1 MPRTGLKAEDIREK
15 AIDATIERIRQL
27 GFEKVRLTDIARE
40 LHVSHAAL
48 YAHFKD
54 KSALLDAVSER
65 WLLELDDKLEAICR
79 RKKDPVERIHAWALA
94 LHRAKVEKV
103 SRDPELYR
111 AFDAAAEISKPF
123 VERHMDTMF
132 RQLSGLVREA
142 IEAAGLNKADPRLMT
157 KVILESTSAFHH
169 PRLVAQHLGEKREK
183 LMSKVLDSILG
194 GLGIKK

>member
-54 KSALLDAVSER
+54 KSDLLDAVSER
-65 WLLELDDKLEAICR
+65 WLLELDNKLEAICR
-79 RKKDPVERIHAWALA
+79 RKKTPVERIHAWALA

>member
-54 KSALLDAVSER
+54 KSDLLDAVSER
-65 WLLELDDKLEAICR
+65 WLLELDNKLEAICR
-79 RKKDPVERIHAWALA
+79 RKKTPVERIHAWAFA